1 MKKVLFIVGSLRK
14 ESFNR
19 QLAKKAEQLL
29 GEQAEVSFLNY
40 TDVPFMN
47 QDVEFP
53 VPAAVARVREQ
64 VSNADALWF
73 FTPEYNFSYPGV
85 LKNLLD
91 WLSRPLSPGGAR
103 EQSAIAGK
111 IATISA
117 AAGRSGGAGARA
129 RLGELLKCIF
139 VHPLECEQTG
149 AAMSMETFQTGRL
162 ALTPEQQASLQAQ
175 AEALLQAMEE

>member
-19 QLAKKAEQLL
+19 QLAEKAEQLL
-29 GEQAEVSFLNY
+29 AEKAEVSFLNY

-47 QDVEFP
+47 QDIEFP

-91 WLSRPLSPGGAR
+91 WISRPQTPGGAR
-103 EQSAIAGK
+103 DQSAIAGK
-111 IATISA
+111 IAAISA

-129 RLGELLKCIF
+129 RLDELLKCIF
-139 VHPLECEQTG
+139 VKTLECEQTCVS
-149 AAMSMETFQTGRL
+149 MSVETFQTGRL
-162 ALTPEQQASLQAQ
+162 ILNPEQQASLQTQ
-175 AEALLQAMEE
+175 AEALLQAVEE

>member
-19 QLAKKAEQLL
+19 QLAEKAAQLL
-29 GEQAEVSFLNY
+29 DDQAEISFLNY

-47 QDVEFP
+47 QDIEFP
-53 VPAAVARVREQ
+53 VPEAVEHVREQ

-73 FTPEYNFSYPGV
+73 FTPEYNYSYPGV

-91 WLSRPLSPGGAR
+91 WLSRPLTPGGAR
-103 EQSAIAGK
+103 DQSSIAGK
-111 IATISA
+111 IASISA

-129 RLGELLKCIF
+129 KLGELLKCIF
-139 VHPLECEQTG
+139 VKPLECEQTG
-149 AAMSMETFQTGRL
+149 VAMSMETFQTGRL
-162 ALTPEQQASLQAQ
+162 TLTPEQQATLQAQ